1 MESTI
6 PNKEIQIH
14 EFRSTREVHFVDL
27 DLAFNAHPITGD
39 IGILTDIDAIKRSL
53 INLIVTS
60 FYERPFN
67 SAKGT
72 RIRRSLFENISPIT
86 NILMVEDIKAVIS
99 TFEPRVHLA
108 EVNITPSGA
117 VYIRL
122 TIKNGGA
129 IEFSYSLT
137 K

>member
-6 PNKEIQIH
+6 LNKEVQIH

-72 RIRRSLFENISPIT
+72 RIRRSLFENISPVT
-86 NILMVEDIKAVIS
+86 NILMVEDIKAVVKAY
-99 TFEPRVHLA
+99 EPRVFLA
-108 EVNITPSGA
+108 EVSVNPTGGI
-117 VYIRL
+117 YIKL
-122 TIKNGGA
+122 TVKNAGT
-129 IEFSYSLT
+129 IEFSYSL